1 MKFPLSIVLL
11 LVLLGSIIIFAVN
24 TDIDYVKLDESS
36 YISPEF
42 GSIKMTTNLYFV
54 YQNALRRETKSIT
67 ISDSNYAKSI
77 LESISY
83 GSENDYF
90 KSIYDFGVRIISTD
104 IINETCYVNF
114 YDTPELIELFKDD
127 HFDLYIWAIVN
138 SLTENNKVKNV
149 QFLVEGKQYS
159 RSMRGFNLNAPLT
172 KLDAIVYTKEKN
184 SADTVLEFLDYMST
198 LRYDLAY
205 SLLTEASMN
214 AYNYSTFIKY
224 ANEFNERHKGF
235 VKESYYT
242 RVFHSHHEI
251 YIKFSKQYESD
262 GLIINEY
269 NNWTVVKEDNTFKVQ
284 LVKN

>member
-1 MKFPLSIVLL
+1 MKFPLSITLL

-24 TDIDYVKLDESS
+24 TDINYVKLDEHS
-36 YISPEF
+36 YISPEH
-42 GSIKMTTNLYFV
+42 GSIKMTSNLYFV

-67 ISDSNYAKSI
+67 IADSNYAKSI

-83 GSENDYF
+83 GSENDF
-90 KSIYDFGVRIISTD
+90 FTSIFDFGVRIISTD
-104 IINETCYVNF
+104 IINETCYINF
-114 YDTPELIELFKDD
+114 FDTPELIELFKDD

-138 SLTENNKVKNV
+138 SLTESNKVKNV

-172 KLDAIVYTKEKN
+172 KMDALIYSKEKN
-184 SADTVLEFLDYMST
+184 SADTVMEFLDYIST
-198 LRYDLAY
+198 MRYDLAY
-205 SLLTEASMN
+205 SLLTQNSMN
-214 AYNYSTFIKY
+214 SYNYSSFIKY
-224 ANEFNERHKGF
+224 ANDFNDFHKEY
-235 VKESYYT
+235 VKESFYT

-269 NNWTVVKEDNTFKVQ
+269 GKWTVIKENDSFRVQ
-284 LVKN
+284 LNKN